1 MHATHSCTHAH
12 AHAWRH
18 TSTRHARPK
27 YPCAPCH
34 SRAQT
39 RTCNQACLRL
49 NIPMH
54 EYIIIITLFHYLLF
68 IIIFLLPRAR
78 PNVLIFC
85 GCAPYLRVAHAAGN
99 HSSSAMSPA
108 ACCPPRI
115 SRCIACHVSR
125 QCVGQCEKAFS
136 MRFEF
141 VCTCVRMPSHACSMK
156 RTGCLARQLGMA
168 PHGKHG
174 GPRARPH
181 TRNERTHAHG
191 MDCACRCVRIAR
203 LVRAVRDFGSAAR
216 RAAGSAFSSTRA
228 SRDAGPVFLNTT
240 PHTKRLPSRRCG
252 CRPLPKRLHSIRKT
266 G

>member
-1 MHATHSCTHAH
+1 MSPNAKTMRRCTLSCVSWQRQRELDLRRGPWQVQPHHMRSHTRALRTHTTHAWGH
-12 AHAWRH
+12 P
-18 TSTRHARPK
+18 STRHAQPK

-34 SRAQT
+34 SRAHT
-39 RTCNQACLRL
+39 RTRNQPCLRL

-54 EYIIIITLFHYLLF
+54 EYIIIITLFYYLLF

-125 QCVGQCEKAFS
+125 QCEKAFS

-156 RTGCLARQLGMA
+156 RTRCLA
-168 PHGKHG
+168 PWHGT
-174 GPRARPH
+174 AR
-181 TRNERTHAHG
+181 
-191 MDCACRCVRIAR
+191 
-203 LVRAVRDFGSAAR
+203 
-216 RAAGSAFSSTRA
+216 
-228 SRDAGPVFLNTT
+228 
-240 PHTKRLPSRRCG
+240 
-252 CRPLPKRLHSIRKT
+252 
-266 G
+266 